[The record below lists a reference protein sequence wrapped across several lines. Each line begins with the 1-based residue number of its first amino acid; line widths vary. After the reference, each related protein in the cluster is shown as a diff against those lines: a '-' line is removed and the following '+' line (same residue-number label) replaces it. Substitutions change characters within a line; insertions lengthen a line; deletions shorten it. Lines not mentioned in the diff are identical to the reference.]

1 MRYDLGNLPDMDN
14 NNFLKG
20 TELIELLK
28 SITKGSIFLVMR
40 DSETYCGKI
49 LDTEFFDNGQ
59 KWRLYPLQ
67 MFKLAGQEWIK
78 EIKFAV
84 ELCHLSIIENTISY
98 SADSISWE
106 YDEKSTLIVMY
117 NYNDF
122 EKAFEQLSI
131 LPPLKEQ
138 PQ

>member
-1 MRYDLGNLPDMDN
+1 MDN
-14 NNFLKG
+14 NNFLNG

-28 SITKGSIFLVMR
+28 SITEGSIFLVMR
-40 DSETYCGKI
+40 DNETYCGKI

-84 ELCHLSIIENTISY
+84 ELCHLSIIESNISY

-117 NYNDF
+117 NYHDF
-122 EKAFEQLSI
+122 EKAFEQLSL
-131 LPPLKEQ
+131 LPHLSEQ
-138 PQ
+138 SQ